1 MKVIR
6 KRNVQEGVGG
16 ALVGIRKK
24 TPREPFTLPAG
35 VTAPVTATLDFRG
48 REATLFLRDPGE
60 LPKARVAG
68 AVRPLAADFTAA
80 LAYYPTVNEFW
91 TGLMGAI
98 RVSHYMGSAGLYLE
112 QPYDPDRIPLI
123 FVHGLISTPQMWRR
137 IINEIESD
145 PELRGR
151 YQCWV
156 FSYPTGNP
164 VVYSALRLREDL
176 EKARKLYGLPRG
188 FVLVGHSMGGLVSRM
203 QVTTMDLAAWDGVE
217 GATADR
223 LFNGLPPDTLVHRA
237 YLFDANPKVSRVV
250 FICTPH
256 RGSDLATGVIGTI
269 ASDLVGLPGTVA
281 GKFKNSMGDALE
293 VASGY
298 PHRMPNGVTGLS
310 PRSPPLRVMDKL
322 PVRAPHHTILGDRGR
337 GNSPNSSDGVVA
349 YWSSHLDSAE
359 SQKVVP
365 GPHGSCELPQT
376 IEELRRI
383 LRLHLKTASR

>member
-1 MKVIR
+1 MTNYRYTILVSALVLAGCAHYSAAPETRSTVAKSLREARSKDRTAEERAALYLHAAAEAAPRLGSGNEPTAFRDTYNAAAAELTVLLRSADNGRLWNRPLTLSANGIAYHLRFHPGTHDVIWPPDYFTAFVPSSEVRLKVIR

-60 LPKARVAG
+60 RPKAPVAG

-137 IINEIESD
+137 IINEIEAD
-145 PELRGR
+145 PVLRGR

-176 EKARKLYGLPRG
+176 EKARQRYGLPRG
-188 FVLVGHSMGGLVSRM
+188 FVLVGHSMGGLVSR
-203 QVTTMDLAAWDGVE
+203 
-217 GATADR
+217 
-223 LFNGLPPDTLVHRA
+223 
-237 YLFDANPKVSRVV
+237 
-250 FICTPH
+250 
-256 RGSDLATGVIGTI
+256 
-269 ASDLVGLPGTVA
+269 PG
-281 GKFKNSMGDALE
+281 
-293 VASGY
+293 
-298 PHRMPNGVTGLS
+298 
-310 PRSPPLRVMDKL
+310 
-322 PVRAPHHTILGDRGR
+322 I
-337 GNSPNSSDGVVA
+337 
-349 YWSSHLDSAE
+349 E
-359 SQKVVP
+359 SK
-365 GPHGSCELPQT
+365 G
-376 IEELRRI
+376 LRRTGSLTDCLRIRSSIGRTCSTPI
-383 LRLHLKTASR
+383 LRLTEWSSSVRRIVAAISRPE